1 MKNTITFAIV
11 TVAIAAVV
19 VGFSSLLLDN
29 GIQPVFAQGPPNG
42 FPENA
47 NPQGPPNGFPENA
60 NPQGPP
66 YLVPPDSVPPGP
78 PDNVP
83 PGPPE
88 NYPPRPRG

>member
-1 MKNTITFAIV
+1 MMKNTITFALVI
-11 TVAIAAVV
+11 VAIAAVV
-19 VGFSSLLLDN
+19 VEFSSLLLDN
-29 GIQPVFAQGPPNG
+29 RIQTVFA
-42 FPENA
+42 
-47 NPQGPPNGFPENA
+47 QGPPNGFPENA

-66 YLVPPDSVPPGP
+66 YLVPPDPVPPGP